1 MTVAH
6 NAGRCMG
13 VKASK
18 TRNARLERS
27 LQVAG
32 MPRGKRRGDGVWICI
47 LADSAISPP
56 CRPREHASQFSLPS
70 PFASSRLVL
79 PRTGKETII
88 VPRRSYPRYL
98 RCVKKKRG
106 GGGEKITRDSS
117 SRIVYDAQSSAPRVE
132 TIIPREW
139 RPRFLSSLQ
148 SFSIEYF

>member
-98 RCVKKKRG
+98 RCVKKKKG
-106 GGGEKITRDSS
+106 GGGEKNNS
-117 SRIVYDAQSSAPRVE
+117 
-132 TIIPREW
+132 
-139 RPRFLSSLQ
+139 
-148 SFSIEYF
+148 